1 MAIHGY
7 DPVWSEQIRRSVE
20 QGRDPWGRDAVGRN
34 ADAYNGGITRMKKP
48 NIDAIDSNL
57 AALEERA
64 KKVEDEL
71 IALHQRERELGA
83 LRARPDTDEA
93 KLLSRYGRRA
103 I

>member
-1 MAIHGY
+1 
-7 DPVWSEQIRRSVE
+7 
-20 QGRDPWGRDAVGRN
+20 
-34 ADAYNGGITRMKKP
+34 MKKP
-48 NIDAIDSNL
+48 NIEALDSNL

-83 LRARPDTDEA
+83 LRATTDTDAA